1 MILGGVCLV
10 PALYCSGADSY
21 RARDF
26 RTLGATLQQLSA
38 RALSSALAPFA
49 ARARDLYHEPAARFF
64 LRMRRSEVGGVG
76 VVLCWVFL
84 RGLIG
89 TRLWMRGG
97 GTGCPHAACG
107 SAFFFFFFL
116 PERIS
121 ACLSEHDRRLV
132 QMPMSDFAESEQR

>member
-76 VVLCWVFL
+76 VVLCWVFFRSYWDAAL
-84 RGLIG
+84 DAR
-89 TRLWMRGG
+89 RWNRM
-97 GTGCPHAACG
+97 PACG
-107 SAFFFFFFL
+107 VRQRFFFFFFFL

>member
-107 SAFFFFFFL
+107 SAFFFFFL
-116 PERIS
+116 TGAYKRVLER
-121 ACLSEHDRRLV
+121 A
-132 QMPMSDFAESEQR
+132 